1 MLDYFASVIQK
12 NWRMLRTKRK
22 YNFFKILPV
31 DVLYIITNY
40 ISTKDQLKIR
50 NSLIDVY
57 LRRNKQLTEYRHN
70 MARQQINRNIYLSVS
85 FYSNLTDDEIF
96 NYYRIKQ
103 IKNIFKCYNVR
114 FF

>member
-12 NWRMLRTKRK
+12 NWRMLRTRKK
-22 YNFFKILPV
+22 YNFFKRLPS

-96 NYYRIKQ
+96 NHFRIKQ
-103 IKNIFKCYNVR
+103 IKNIFKSYNVR
-114 FF
+114 IF